1 MKMSILFLAMWGK
14 CWKFFAYE
22 ANAVHWRHITL
33 DLDIHTLLKKMIDE
47 TRKINKLKDNNIS
60 QILNKTTELMRVS
73 PSP

>member
-1 MKMSILFLAMWGK
+1 
-14 CWKFFAYE
+14 
-22 ANAVHWRHITL
+22 
-33 DLDIHTLLKKMIDE
+33 MIDE